1 MQISRRGALLGATA
15 AAVVTGA
22 ATAPL
27 AIKAAGVKAALAGA
41 PDARILVLVEEH
53 DRTLAAQNKAGARWF
68 EAVMERMPPHLR
80 HVELF
85 GHRGRDI
92 PWDAWHAILEI
103 CKYPEVQAL
112 RVVEDRLKERCHD
125 LEGRL
130 TQTEAMTLEGVCAKF
145 RIAKPLRY
153 RTDDDLGD
161 SAIADVE
168 RLAGE
173 PRS

>member
-1 MQISRRGALLGATA
+1 MQISRRGALLGAG

-27 AIKAAGVKAALAGA
+27 AIKAALAGA
-41 PDARILVLVEEH
+41 SDAQILVLVEEH
-53 DRTLAAQNKAGARWF
+53 DRTFAEMKKAGGRWCD
-68 EAVMERMPPHLR
+68 AVMEKMPPHLR
-80 HVELF
+80 HVDMLDHKEPLQKEAF
-85 GHRGRDI
+85 HAAM
-92 PWDAWHAILEI
+92 DA
-103 CKYPEVQAL
+103 CDYPEVKVL
-112 RVVEDRLKERCHD
+112 RDKEDRLRERCHD
-125 LEGRL
+125 LERQL
-130 TQTEAMTLEGVCAKF
+130 SQTEAITLQGVCAKF
-145 RIAKPLRY
+145 RIAEPLRY